1 MARRGMA
8 FGLMAVAMVATSVA
22 ASVAQAQTVTGDAAQ
37 AMLFA
42 PGKAE
47 VEIIATDALPKDQA
61 KVLEMVAVDQPYY
74 AAIAISPD
82 EGLMSEA
89 TVAAANYHTIEAA
102 STVALADCNAKKK
115 GAADCLVVAL
125 VRPEGWQ
132 VQPLQLSSA
141 ATAAMADYA
150 GGALAVSAATGS
162 WGVGDTTEAALA
174 ACVDRNPAAT
184 DCVAVVAD

>member
-1 MARRGMA
+1 MAR
-8 FGLMAVAMVATSVA
+8 FGWGFGCVAVAVAL

-47 VEIIATDALPKDQA
+47 VELSGGDILPKDQA
-61 KVLEMVAVDQPYY
+61 KVLQMVAVDQPYY

-89 TVAAANYHTIEAA
+89 TVAAANYHTVEAA
-102 STVALADCNAKKK
+102 STVALAECNAKKQ
-115 GAADCLVVAL
+115 GAADCVVVAL
-125 VRPEGWQ
+125 VRPEGWAA
-132 VQPLQLSSA
+132 QPLQLSSDA
-141 ATAAMADYA
+141 SAAMADYA
-150 GGALAVSAATGS
+150 GGAVAVSAATGS
-162 WGVGDTTEAALA
+162 WGLGDTTDAAVA

-184 DCVAVVAD
+184 DCVAVIAD